1 MLPLCQSCVALKGWR
16 ELLWT
21 STLRFSDN
29 LFFNEKKWGVG
40 GEGMGEAAEQLGISM
55 NKKKKKG
62 SLFSSISASEERGGS
77 PTGRVG

>member
-55 NKKKKKG
+55 KKKKKG
-62 SLFSSISASEERGGS
+62 IPFFIHLC
-77 PTGRVG
+77 